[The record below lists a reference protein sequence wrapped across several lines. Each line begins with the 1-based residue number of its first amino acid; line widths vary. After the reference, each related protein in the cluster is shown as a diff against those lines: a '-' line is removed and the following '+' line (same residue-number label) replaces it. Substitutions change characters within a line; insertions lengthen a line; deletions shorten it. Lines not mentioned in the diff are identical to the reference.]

1 MTPMTTTEVVSHSGS
16 PIDWPA
22 DEERRAN
29 AAALARMGA
38 GDDAV
43 RRALEAPVT
52 PARAPVDRWVD
63 EQMFEEDVRAVLQM
77 MRPNRQERLLG
88 WTEHRTGGQDFRVTV
103 SWDPAASQRA
113 SSPAV
118 AEHEAVLSVPRMSEV
133 IAALLIG
140 SARADT
146 DASPDQ
152 ECDAYLAVLGEVA
165 RRVEELRGSFA

>member
-1 MTPMTTTEVVSHSGS
+1 MTTTTTEFDHSGGQ
-16 PIDWPA
+16 IEWPA
-22 DEERRAN
+22 DEERREN

-43 RRALEAPVT
+43 RRALLDSPLA

-77 MRPNRQERLLG
+77 MRPNRQERLRG
-88 WTEHRTGGQDFRVTV
+88 WTEHRTGGRDFRVTV
-103 SWDPAASQRA
+103 SWDPAAPSA

-118 AEHEAVLSVPRMSEV
+118 ADHEAALSVPRMSEV
-133 IAALLIG
+133 IASLLIG
-140 SARADT
+140 SARAEADLSA
-146 DASPDQ
+146 DE

>member
-1 MTPMTTTEVVSHSGS
+1 MTTTTSEGAGHGGS
-16 PIDWPA
+16 QIEWPA
-22 DEERRAN
+22 DEERREN

-38 GDDAV
+38 GSDAV

-77 MRPNRQERLLG
+77 MRPNRQERLRG
-88 WTEHRTGGQDFRVTV
+88 WAEHRTGGQDFRVTV
-103 SWDPAASQRA
+103 SWDPAAPSA

-118 AEHEAVLSVPRMSEV
+118 AEPEALLTVPRMSEV
-133 IAALLIG
+133 IASLLIG
-140 SARADT
+140 SARAEADL
-146 DASPDQ
+146 SGDQ